1 MIEKIKEE
9 LGLLKDGLKVVLKL
23 IFYVGVFFLFFVI
36 MSYLWGKYTT
46 KIQRQS
52 NESLEDIISIVI
64 PLILTG
70 LVIQSVESKVKGK

>member
-1 MIEKIKEE
+1 
-9 LGLLKDGLKVVLKL
+9 
-23 IFYVGVFFLFFVI
+23 

-52 NESLEDIISIVI
+52 NESLEDIIAIVI